1 MKIQCAEGITGRIMK
16 LSPLRWILSS
26 LVFVALSVGVPFLIC
41 QKIGAQSGTLNP
53 ALFSKALLA
62 SILGLLF
69 LYFLTDALRLYYV
82 LRVLGH
88 RLKILDLGKLTFI
101 NILFSNITPLATGGG
116 FAQIWYLSRRGI
128 PLGVATA
135 ATTLRTLLAM
145 GFIFLPVPF
154 LVLKLPL
161 FRGSEILTSSG
172 LLLGFFAAAYL
183 SLFLLMLFRLKWFL
197 WIFDVFTQVLACIR
211 VVKPETL
218 ASWRRVLF
226 RETVRF
232 SRCIKIYL
240 RGEKRDLLLS
250 VACTV
255 VFLVSLFSFPALL
268 LWGWGYSFN
277 YFHVTGMLVVSTCL
291 MYFAPSPG
299 GSGFAEGV
307 FGIFF
312 ASLVA
317 PSDLVGIIVAWR
329 FLTIYL
335 GMLIGIPVV
344 LCELFGRGSKSV

>member
-1 MKIQCAEGITGRIMK
+1 MAK
-16 LSPLRWILSS
+16 LSPFRWILSS
-26 LVFVALSVGVPFLIC
+26 LVFVALSGGVPFLIYR
-41 QKIGAQSGTLNP
+41 KIGAQNITVNP
-53 ALFSKALLA
+53 GFFSSSFVAGV
-62 SILGLLF
+62 LGLLF

-88 RLKILDLGKLTFI
+88 RLRVLDLGKLTFI

-116 FAQIWYLSRRGI
+116 FAQIWYLSRRGV

-161 FRGSEILTSSG
+161 FRGSEMLTRSG
-172 LLLGFFAAAYL
+172 LFLGFFAGAYL

-197 WIFDVFTQVLACIR
+197 WVFDMIANMVARTR
-211 VVKPETL
+211 MVKQETL
-218 ASWRRVLF
+218 VCWRRRLF
-226 RETVRF
+226 KETVHF
-232 SRCIKIYL
+232 SRCLTMYL

-250 VACTV
+250 VGCTV
-255 VFLVSLFSFPALL
+255 VFLISLFSFPSLL
-268 LWGWGYSFN
+268 LWGAGYSFS
-277 YFHVTGMLVVSTCL
+277 YFQVTGMLVVSTCL

-299 GSGFAEGV
+299 GAGFAEGV

-312 ASLVA
+312 ASLVR
-317 PSDLVGIIVAWR
+317 PSDLVGIIVIWR

-344 LCELFGRGSKSV
+344 LYELFRGGSKNA